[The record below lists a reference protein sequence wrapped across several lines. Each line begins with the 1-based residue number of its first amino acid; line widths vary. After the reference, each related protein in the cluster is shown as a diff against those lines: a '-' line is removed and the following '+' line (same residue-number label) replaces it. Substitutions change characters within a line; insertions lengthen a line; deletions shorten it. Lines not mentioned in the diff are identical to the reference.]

1 MISMF
6 DRSLRNSIVVV
17 ACCVCVSGCYYMQA
31 ARGQLE
37 VISKREPIDEVIA
50 DDETPA
56 ELARRLE
63 LVQEARQ
70 FSVDELKLPDNDSY
84 RSYADLE
91 RDYIVW
97 NVIAAPE
104 FSLEPKEWCFPVV
117 GCISYR
123 GYFAEDAARREADEL
138 AEEGYDVVVGGVA
151 AYSTLGRFTDPVL
164 NTMMRWQD
172 VDLVAVLFHE
182 LAHQQLYVK
191 DDTEFNESFAT
202 AVEEFGIR
210 RWLAERGSE
219 SDLEY
224 YREGRRVRER
234 LIELVEIARNDL
246 QEIYATDIEVASMR
260 LQKQERLAA
269 LTSELHA
276 ELERSGRK
284 TPDWLRD
291 GVNNARLASMSLY
304 TRRVPEF
311 RVLYDDCDSDIE
323 CFYAAARE
331 LVESG
336 RESVTRK

>member
-6 DRSLRNSIVVV
+6 DRGFRNSIVVV
-17 ACCVCVSGCYYMQA
+17 VSCVCLSGCYYMQA
-31 ARGQLE
+31 ARGQLD
-37 VISKREPIDEVIA
+37 VMSKREPIDEVIA
-50 DDETPA
+50 ADDTPA

-70 FSVDELKLPDNDSY
+70 FSIDELQLPDNDSY

-104 FSLEPKEWCFPVV
+104 FSLEPKKWCFPVV

-123 GYFAEDAARREADEL
+123 GYFAEDAARRKADKL
-138 AEEGYDVVVGGVA
+138 AEDGYDVVVGGVA
-151 AYSTLGRFTDPVL
+151 AYSTLGRFDDPVL

-202 AVEEFGIR
+202 AVEEFGIE

-219 SDLEY
+219 SDLDY

-234 LIELVEIARNDL
+234 LIELVELARDDL
-246 QEIYATDIEVASMR
+246 AEIYAADIDATTMR
-260 LQKQERLAA
+260 SRKQERLDA
-269 LTSELHA
+269 LTEELHA

-284 TPDWLRD
+284 TPDWLQVD
-291 GVNNARLASMSLY
+291 VNNARLASMSMY
-304 TRRVPEF
+304 TKRVPEF
-311 RVLYDDCDSDIE
+311 RSLLDACDEEIE
-323 CFYAAARE
+323 CFYQAAAD
-331 LVESG
+331 LAESG
-336 RESVTRK
+336 RGGAQRK

>member
-6 DRSLRNSIVVV
+6 DRSFCKLIAVV
-17 ACCVCVSGCYYMQA
+17 AGVTCLSGCYYLQA
-31 ARGQLE
+31 ARGQLD
-37 VISKREPIDEVIA
+37 VMNKREPIDEVIA
-50 DDETPA
+50 AEDTPA

-63 LVQEARQ
+63 LVKAARQ
-70 FSVDELKLPDNDSY
+70 FSIDELKLPDNDSY

-123 GYFAEDAARREADEL
+123 GYFAEDAARRKAEKL
-138 AEEGYDVVVGGVA
+138 AAEGYDVAVGGVA
-151 AYSTLGRFTDPVL
+151 AYSTLGRFSDPVL

-182 LAHQQLYVK
+182 LAHQELYVK

-202 AVEEFGIR
+202 AVEEIGIE
-210 RWLAERGSE
+210 RWLAARGND
-219 SDLEY
+219 SDLDY
-224 YREGRRVRER
+224 YRDGRRVGER
-234 LIELVEIARNDL
+234 MIELVEAARDDL
-246 QEIYATDIEVASMR
+246 QDIYAADIDATTMR
-260 LQKQERLAA
+260 SQKADRLDVLTRDLHTELQ
-269 LTSELHA
+269 
-276 ELERSGRK
+276 RSGRK

-291 GVNNARLASMSLY
+291 GINNARVVSMSLY

-311 RVLYDDCDSDIE
+311 RALLADCSGDIE
-323 CFYAAARE
+323 CFYDKARQ
-331 LVESG
+331 LAG
-336 RESVTRK
+336 NP